1 MKISLVCVGK
11 IKEKYLTEGIA
22 EFTKRL
28 TPYCKLETIAIG
40 VKKKCRIILR
50 LPKKSRCWLKKRS
63 V

>member
-22 EFTKRL
+22 EFTKRPL
-28 TPYCKLETIAIG
+28 A
-40 VKKKCRIILR
+40 KKKCRIALR